1 MAMRPVQI
9 IFRKMRV
16 APGLEQEIRSRVEW
30 LESFYP
36 AVVGCRVLL
45 EVPHRHRTRGRR
57 VHVRI
62 ELSLPGEDLI
72 VDHQPAVDVA
82 ARPATRKS
90 DESDGR
96 HKHALVAIHD
106 AFDVARRRL
115 EEAARRQRGDVKT
128 LRRSTRRAVARPRRK
143 SGTAGFRTQP
153 RQADTT
159 ISR

>member
-9 IFRKMRV
+9 SFRKMRV
-16 APGLEQEIRSRVEW
+16 VPALEQAIHSRVAW

-36 AVVGCRVLL
+36 AVAGCRVLL

-57 VHVRI
+57 VHVRV
-62 ELSLPGEDLI
+62 ELSLPGEDVV

-82 ARPATRKS
+82 ARAAIRKS

-96 HKHALVAIHD
+96 HKNALVAIHD

-115 EEAARRQRGDVKT
+115 EDAARRQRGDVKT
-128 LRRSTRRAVARPRRK
+128 PRRPTRRGVARARSKSRTTGAPLRARPR
-143 SGTAGFRTQP
+143 QD
-153 RQADTT
+153 DTT
-159 ISR
+159 